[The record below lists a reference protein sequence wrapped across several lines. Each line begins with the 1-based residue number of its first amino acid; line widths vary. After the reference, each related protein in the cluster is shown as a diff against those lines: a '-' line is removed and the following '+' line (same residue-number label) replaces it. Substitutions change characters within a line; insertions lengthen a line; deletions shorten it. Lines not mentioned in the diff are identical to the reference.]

1 MATINTQYNPLPQMN
16 SEASKRDKTLEKIGA
31 AIQLGMEDSASRS
44 ISDMLQSEIST
55 ASQGVMNANDGISM
69 MQIVGGTLNS
79 LSDQTQKL
87 NDLSVQYNSAALN
100 DSQKQMLQGEFN
112 RTVESMQQSIDSTS
126 FNGKSLFGSSMSFS
140 LGDSTISTSVPS
152 LSSSSLSID
161 NQDSIQAYSDAL
173 AQANSEVGSTT
184 NSFVS
189 ATNSL
194 LEKIT
199 STAAAKSQ
207 IADTDMAKAIKEF
220 QQSNLKLDM
229 TQIAI
234 AHQNDLLRQNV
245 TRLLG

>member
-31 AIQLGMEDSASRS
+31 AIQLGMEDSASRT

>member
-31 AIQLGMEDSASRS
+31 AIQLGMEDSASRT

-79 LSDQTQKL
+79 LSDQTQQL

-194 LEKIT
+194 LETIT

-207 IADTDMAKAIKEF
+207 IADTDMAKTIKEF

>member
-31 AIQLGMEDSASRS
+31 AIQLGMEDSASRT
-44 ISDMLQSEIST
+44 ISDMLQNEIST

-79 LSDQTQKL
+79 LSDQTQQL
-87 NDLSVQYNSAALN
+87 NHLSVQYNSAALN

>member
-16 SEASKRDKTLEKIGA
+16 SETAKRDKTLEKIGA

-44 ISDMLQSEIST
+44 IADMLQNDIST
-55 ASQGVMNANDGISM
+55 AFQGVMNANDGISI

-79 LSDQTQKL
+79 LSDQTQTL
-87 NDLSVQYNSAALN
+87 NDLSVRYNNGSLD
-100 DSQKQMLQGEFN
+100 DSQKQMLQGEFS
-112 RTVESMQQSIDSTS
+112 RTVQSMQQSIDTTS
-126 FNGKSLFGSSMSFS
+126 FNGKALFGSSMNFS
-140 LGDSTISTSVPS
+140 LGDSTISTNVPS
-152 LSSSSLSID
+152 LSLSSVSIG
-161 NQDSIQAYSDAL
+161 NQDSIQAYRDTLS
-173 AQANSEVGSTT
+173 QANSDVGSTT
-184 NSFVS
+184 NDFIS

-207 IADTDMAKAIKEF
+207 ISDTDMAKAIKEF
-220 QQSNLKLDM
+220 QQSNLKLDT

-234 AHQNDLLRQNV
+234 AHQNDLLRQNI